1 MIYLIISKG
10 EDLQEGKGNI
20 KTYYKIG
27 YTGDGGNDERR
38 FNTYYLHNPFCKV
51 LYTIPGGTERHESL
65 IHNRFKDLRV
75 YRREW
80 FEDDDDGSI
89 VNFFNTYKTVDDLNN
104 VLGVGDPKYFV
115 RDATGKL
122 TEEFI
127 ELRSYIKNCLN
138 IFYNKKITSS
148 LTLKNSN
155 NIESDLT
162 RNIKYY
168 VGEIGKSIFTED
180 NFLDKFEEDMGESI
194 RQVMEENEKLLEKPI
209 LDFIEH
215 FNTLSSFND
224 KLKTLCESGFSES
237 EVSVILDQVP
247 LIYKNYYLVLGPER
261 CKANGYNVTY
271 VDREYSATVMNK
283 DGMKEEIYQRF
294 SVGEVYSNKEAK
306 EVLTEIYSKHNY
318 NKSPKANDLEN
329 YFEVVRT
336 KKPADET
343 GFRATGL
350 KLIKK
355 L

>member
-38 FNTYYLHNPFCKV
+38 FDTYYLHNPFCKV

-80 FEDDDDGSI
+80 FEDDASNSI
-89 VNFFNTYKTVDDLNN
+89 VNFFNTYKTVNDLNN

-162 RNIKYY
+162 RDIKYY

-180 NFLDKFEEDMGESI
+180 NFLDKFEENKGEDI
-194 RQVMEENEKLLEKPI
+194 RQVIEENRVLLEKPI
-209 LDFIEH
+209 LEFIEE
-215 FNTLSSFND
+215 FDSLPGFYE
-224 KLKTLCESGFSES
+224 KMRALCESSFSES
-237 EVSVILDQVP
+237 EINIVLDQIP
-247 LIYKNYYLVLGPER
+247 LTYKKYYLILGPER
-261 CKANGYNVTY
+261 CKALSYNVTLI
-271 VDREYSATVMNK
+271 RKEYEDAIMDK
-283 DGMKEEIYQRF
+283 GEMKNEICKTF
-294 SVGEVYSNKEAK
+294 ELGKIYSNKEIK
-306 EVLTEIYSKHNY
+306 EWLTGIYNNYGY
-318 NKSPKANDLEN
+318 NKVPKANNIEN
-329 YFEVVRT
+329 YFKVVRAT
-336 KKPADET
+336 KTVEGKRVE
-343 GFRATGL
+343 GVRIL
-350 KLIKK
+350 EKL
-355 L
+355 